1 MNLKKI
7 NGSTFSAMLENGYK
21 NLLAHLQIIND
32 LNVFPVPD
40 GDTGTNMKLTYQ
52 NGLKTITDDDAP
64 IDIITD
70 EFARG
75 MLFGARGNSGVLTS
89 QYFRGFADACKGK
102 KELTVDDFAKAM
114 ISAYKNAYNACADV
128 AEGTILTVARE
139 SIENTIPSIRE
150 EDTFDSFLTKVV
162 SMMRISLDNT
172 PNLLS
177 VLKENGVVD
186 SGGKGLLTIYE
197 GYLAFFTGKDITV
210 DDEDLK
216 KDKAEKTPS
225 IDFSAFN
232 ENSTLDY
239 GYCTEFLLQLL
250 HSKID
255 ISKFNID
262 EFIAFMQ
269 EHGNSLV
276 CFQTGTI
283 VKVHVHTKN
292 PYEVIE
298 YAQRFGEFITFKME
312 NMALQHNSLIKE
324 EEKRQQERK
333 KIAVITIA
341 QGDGI
346 IDLFQN
352 QLRAD
357 LVINGGT
364 TMNTSVSEMIDAFKY
379 VNADEIILLP
389 NETNMLKAA
398 QQAAELYKDSKV
410 YVVNTHNIQEGFA
423 ALNMYMGTEATGQEV
438 YEALKAGAESVTPY
452 IVFKSGKDAKVGSVT
467 APKGSYVGSKGKK
480 LITFAPRRT
489 AATLRLFEKIEGI
502 KEKEVCFII
511 YGQTVLEDAAEELI
525 SALNEMYPNL
535 EVALID
541 GKQDVY
547 DLLIGIYQEKIAYG
561 KKLHDCH
568 RHIRK
573 RQRP

>member
-283 VKVHVHTKN
+283 VKVHVHTKK

-423 ALNMYMGTEATGQEV
+423 ALNKYMGTEATGQEV

-547 DLLIGIYQEKIAYG
+547 DLLIGIY
-561 KKLHDCH
+561 
-568 RHIRK
+568 
-573 RQRP
+573 

>member
-1 MNLKKI
+1 
-7 NGSTFSAMLENGYK
+7 MLENGYK

-283 VKVHVHTKN
+283 VKVHVHTKK

-535 EVALID
+535 EVALIN

-547 DLLIGIYQEKIAYG
+547 DLLIGIY
-561 KKLHDCH
+561 
-568 RHIRK
+568 
-573 RQRP
+573 

>member
-283 VKVHVHTKN
+283 VKVHVHTKK

-502 KEKEVCFII
+502 KDKEVCFII

-535 EVALID
+535 EVALIN

-561 KKLHDCH
+561 KKLHNCH

-573 RQRP
+573 R

>member
-1 MNLKKI
+1 
-7 NGSTFSAMLENGYK
+7 MLENGYK

-64 IDIITD
+64 INIITD

-283 VKVHVHTKN
+283 VKVHVHTKK

-535 EVALID
+535 EVALIN

-547 DLLIGIYQEKIAYG
+547 DLLIGIY
-561 KKLHDCH
+561 
-568 RHIRK
+568 
-573 RQRP
+573 

>member
-7 NGSTFSAMLENGYK
+7 NGSTFYAMLENGYK

-216 KDKAEKTPS
+216 KDKEEKTPS

-283 VKVHVHTKN
+283 VKVHVHTKK

-535 EVALID
+535 EVALIN

-547 DLLIGIYQEKIAYG
+547 DLLIGIY
-561 KKLHDCH
+561 
-568 RHIRK
+568 
-573 RQRP
+573 

>member
-7 NGSTFSAMLENGYK
+7 NGSTFYAMLENGYK

-283 VKVHVHTKN
+283 VKVHVHTKK

-535 EVALID
+535 EVALIN

-547 DLLIGIYQEKIAYG
+547 DLLIGIY
-561 KKLHDCH
+561 
-568 RHIRK
+568 
-573 RQRP
+573 

>member
-1 MNLKKI
+1 MNQKKI
-7 NGSTFSAMLENGYK
+7 NGSTFSEMLRSGYK
-21 NLLAHLQIIND
+21 NLVLHLQIIND

-40 GDTGTNMKLTYQ
+40 GDTGTNMKLTYS
-52 NGLKTITDDDAP
+52 NGLKTISDDDAP
-64 IDIITD
+64 IEIISD

-102 KELTVDDFAKAM
+102 RELTVNDFAKAM
-114 ISAYKNAYNACADV
+114 VSAYKNAYKACADV

-139 SIENTIPSIRE
+139 SIENTIPSVRE
-150 EDTFDSFLTKVV
+150 EDNYESFLTKVA
-162 SMMRISLDNT
+162 SMMRVSLDNT
-172 PNLLS
+172 PNLLPI
-177 VLKENGVVD
+177 LKENGVVD
-186 SGGKGLLTIYE
+186 SGGKGLLTIFE
-197 GYLAFFTGKDITV
+197 GFLAFFTGKEISIV
-210 DDEDLK
+210 DETLHEEEEK
-216 KDKAEKTPS
+216 KEQ

-250 HSKID
+250 TSKID
-255 ISKFNID
+255 IPRFNID
-262 EFIAFMQ
+262 EFIEFMQ
-269 EHGNSLV
+269 AHGDSLV

-283 VKVHVHTKN
+283 VKVHVHTKK

-298 YAQRFGEFITFKME
+298 YAQRFGEFVTFKME

-324 EEKRQQERK
+324 EEKRQQDRK
-333 KIAVITIA
+333 KYAVIAIA

-346 IDLFQN
+346 IDLFKN

-357 LVINGGT
+357 LVLNGGT

-389 NETNMLKAA
+389 NETNILKAA

-410 YVVNTHNIQEGFA
+410 YVVPTHNIQEGYA
-423 ALNMYMGTEATGQEV
+423 ALNMHMGDEENGQEV
-438 YEALKAGAESVTPY
+438 YEALKMGAESITPY
-452 IVFKSGKDAKVGSVT
+452 IVFKSGKDAKVGTTV

-480 LITFAPRRT
+480 LLTFAPRRT
-489 AATLRLFEKIEGI
+489 AATLRLLKKVEDIDNR
-502 KEKEVCFII
+502 EVLFII
-511 YGQTVLEDAAEELI
+511 YGQMVTEEAALELV
-525 SALNEMYPNL
+525 SAINEKWPSL
-535 EVALID
+535 EVGLIN

-547 DLLIGIYQEKIAYG
+547 DLLIGIY
-561 KKLHDCH
+561 
-568 RHIRK
+568 
-573 RQRP
+573 

>member
-64 IDIITD
+64 INIITD

-283 VKVHVHTKN
+283 VKVHVHTKK

-535 EVALID
+535 EVALIN

-573 RQRP
+573 

>member
-64 IDIITD
+64 IEIITD

-283 VKVHVHTKN
+283 VKVHVHTKK

-423 ALNMYMGTEATGQEV
+423 ALNMYMGTEATGQEA

-535 EVALID
+535 EVALIN

-547 DLLIGIYQEKIAYG
+547 DLLIGIY
-561 KKLHDCH
+561 
-568 RHIRK
+568 
-573 RQRP
+573 